1 MRKANYGISCN
12 AVPYRDRR
20 AGLNGREGVASCRA
34 YIEQSIGGCYSV
46 KCYSFVRNH
55 VVSSAH
61 DVFERIVES
70 LDPLAGGRT
79 PSFAEEK
86 MPNETQ
92 SASVPGNTTLSGLI
106 ISVPETASGPFP
118 PLPLENKGEFVD
130 VDSCA
135 VERTVATQTCFSLLR

>member
-1 MRKANYGISCN
+1 M
-12 AVPYRDRR
+12 
-20 AGLNGREGVASCRA
+20 
-34 YIEQSIGGCYSV
+34 
-46 KCYSFVRNH
+46 KCCSFVRNH

-61 DVFERIVES
+61 DAFERIVES

-79 PSFAEEK
+79 ASFAEEK

-106 ISVPETASGPFP
+106 ISVPEIAGGPFP
-118 PLPLENKGEFVD
+118 PLPSENRGEFVD

-135 VERTVATQTCFSLLR
+135 AERTVPTQTCF

>member
-1 MRKANYGISCN
+1 M
-12 AVPYRDRR
+12 
-20 AGLNGREGVASCRA
+20 
-34 YIEQSIGGCYSV
+34 
-46 KCYSFVRNH
+46 KCCSFVRNH

-61 DVFERIVES
+61 DAFERIVES

-79 PSFAEEK
+79 ASFAGEK

-106 ISVPETASGPFP
+106 ISVPEIAGGPFP
-118 PLPLENKGEFVD
+118 PLPSENRGEFVD

-135 VERTVATQTCFSLLR
+135 AERTVPTQTCF

>member
-79 PSFAEEK
+79 PYAASTPHRLFSCGDLRLIDGPSNELTEEYL
-86 MPNETQ
+86 T
-92 SASVPGNTTLSGLI
+92 
-106 ISVPETASGPFP
+106 
-118 PLPLENKGEFVD
+118 
-130 VDSCA
+130 
-135 VERTVATQTCFSLLR
+135 